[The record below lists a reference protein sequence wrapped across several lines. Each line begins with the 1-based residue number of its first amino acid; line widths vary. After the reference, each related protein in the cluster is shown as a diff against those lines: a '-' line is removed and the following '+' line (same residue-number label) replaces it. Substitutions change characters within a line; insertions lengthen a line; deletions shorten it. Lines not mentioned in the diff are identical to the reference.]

1 MKMFAAAAAL
11 VIAISIP
18 VFAQDR
24 AGGRGRGPAQPP
36 TDTTNA
42 TVMTAAEISAGLA
55 KLGND
60 RPNSTVRVF
69 SIAPYTINIEH
80 RTNQPQNGSIHED
93 EAELF
98 YVVEGS
104 GTMTTGGKLV
114 GDTMKTVEGGTPHK
128 LNKGDWVMVPK
139 GVPHWFSQIDGTALN
154 IMSFHLPM
162 PK

>member
-1 MKMFAAAAAL
+1 MRMLATVL
-11 VIAISIP
+11 VLMLLAVP
-18 VFAQDR
+18 GFAQQR
-24 AGGRGRGPAQPP
+24 GGGRGAAPPP

-42 TVMTAAEISAGLA
+42 TQMTAAEITAGLA
-55 KLGND
+55 KLGFD

-80 RTNQPQNGSIHED
+80 RTNQPQQASIHD
-93 EAELF
+93 NEAELF

-104 GTMTTGGKLV
+104 GTMMTGGKLV
-114 GDTMKTVEGGTPHK
+114 GDAVKTVEGGTPHK
-128 LNKGDWVMVPK
+128 LNKGDFLIVPQ
-139 GVPHWFSQIDGTALN
+139 GVPHWFSQIDGQALN

>member
-1 MKMFAAAAAL
+1 MRMFAAA
-11 VIAISIP
+11 IAVLLISVP
-18 VFAQDR
+18 GFAQDR
-24 AGGRGRGPAQPP
+24 GGRGTPPPP

-42 TVMTAAEISAGLA
+42 SQMTAAELSAALA

-69 SIAPYTINIEH
+69 SIAPYTVNIEH
-80 RTNQPQNGSIHED
+80 RTNQPQAASVHED

-98 YVVEGS
+98 YVVDGS
-104 GTMTTGGKLV
+104 GTMMTGGKLV
-114 GDTMKTVEGGTPHK
+114 GDKMRTVEGGVAHK
-128 LNKGDWVMVPK
+128 LNKGDFFIVPK
-139 GVPHWFSQIDGTALN
+139 GVPHWFSQIDGTAMN

>member
-1 MKMFAAAAAL
+1 
-11 VIAISIP
+11 
-18 VFAQDR
+18 
-24 AGGRGRGPAQPP
+24 
-36 TDTTNA
+36 
-42 TVMTAAEISAGLA
+42 MTAAEIQAGLA

-69 SIAPYTINIEH
+69 SVAPYTINIEH
-80 RTNQPQNGSIHED
+80 RTNQAQNGSIHED

-98 YVVEGS
+98 YVVDGS

-114 GDTMKTVEGGTPHK
+114 GDKMKTVEGGTPHK

-139 GVPHWFSQIDGTALN
+139 GVPHWFSSIDGTALN

-162 PK
+162 PKQ